1 MGDLPALRRSLSE
14 LDRVVVAFS
23 GGADS
28 SLLAWVAND
37 TLGPERVLCVTA
49 LSPSLARQEEV
60 ECRSLAAE
68 WGLRWRGVPTD
79 EMEDAAYVTNGADRC
94 AHCKGALMDVL
105 VPLAGSSGSVV
116 VLGVNVDD
124 LGDHRP
130 GQRARGARGPVP
142 PGRRRVHQ
150 VRRAGVLP
158 EARPAHLGQAGRGVP
173 RVPYPLWDPGDRR
186 PAPLGRPRRV
196 GPPRPRRPPG
206 PGAASRHHGPHRGP
220 RGGPGTGARA
230 RGPIVE
236 RFRAVGFLHVAM
248 DLEGY
253 RSGSLNRAWR
263 APPGSPRD
271 HGPP

>member
-1 MGDLPALRRSLSE
+1 MPVAGRRVGPA
-14 LDRVVVAFS
+14 VA
-23 GGADS
+23 
-28 SLLAWVAND
+28 
-37 TLGPERVLCVTA
+37 
-49 LSPSLARQEEV
+49 
-60 ECRSLAAE
+60 
-68 WGLRWRGVPTD
+68 GVPTD
-79 EMEDAAYVTNGADRC
+79 EMADAAYVTNGADRC
-94 AHCKGALMDVL
+94 AHCKGALIEVL

-124 LGDHRP
+124 LGDDRP
-130 GQRARGARGPVP
+130 DQRVARARGPVP

-158 EARPAHLGQAGRGVP
+158 KARPAHLGQAGRGVP

-230 RGPIVE
+230 PGSDRG
-236 RFRAVGFLHVAM
+236 
-248 DLEGY
+248 
-253 RSGSLNRAWR
+253 
-263 APPGSPRD
+263 APPRRRVPARGDGSRGLSLGEPQSRPGELRRGRRGRD